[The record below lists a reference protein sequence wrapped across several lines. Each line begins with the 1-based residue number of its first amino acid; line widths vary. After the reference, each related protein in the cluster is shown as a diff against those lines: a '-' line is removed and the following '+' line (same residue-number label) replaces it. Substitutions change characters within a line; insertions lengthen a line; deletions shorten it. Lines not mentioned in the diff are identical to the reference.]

1 MDKAKFLR
9 MMEIRENIKRKRKA
23 LQEWQEKQD
32 IQAVET
38 HRIARVSGRLYNA
51 I

>member
-23 LQEWQEKQD
+23 LQEWQD